1 MKKQRKREEIEE
13 QYTWDLTTIFKSD
26 EEFLEELENA
36 KKEIKKVE
44 NFRGKI
50 TLSASN
56 LLSYL
61 QFSDALER
69 KLYKLFYYA
78 NLKFDSD
85 TTNGESQKLKG
96 KVDNLLKEESEL
108 SSFVNPELFSIPFA
122 QVEEYMDENE
132 ELKSYHHTLESFYRT
147 FPHKLNETE
156 EKILSSLGNVLS
168 TPEEAYEC
176 LTDSD
181 MKFGMIE
188 DEEGKEVE
196 LTESNY
202 TNYIRSSD
210 RMVRKKAFTRLFET
224 YATFKNTIA
233 KTFAGNVDYL
243 TSMAKIRKFPSSL
256 EASLFYDK
264 IDPGVYHNLIETVH
278 KHLPILYKYYDVKKR
293 ILNVDELHLYDIYVD
308 LVEETDKEYSFEEAK
323 TTVLEALQVLG
334 DDYVNTFKRAFEERW
349 IDVYNNVGKRG
360 GAYSSGFYDTNPF
373 ILLNYEGKLRD
384 VSTLAHEGGHS
395 MHTYLS
401 CKNNPYHDSHYK
413 IFVAEVAS
421 TVNELLLLKHLYK
434 KEKDDKQKLAI
445 LNEIMELFKSTIYRQ
460 VMFAEF
466 EKEVHALK
474 EQGEVLTN
482 ELLSKEYYRLNKK
495 YFGNNVVVDELI
507 AYEWERIPHFY
518 YNFYVYKYAI
528 GLSSACYIV
537 NNILNGKEGALESYL
552 NFLKSG
558 GSDYPTEELKLAGVD
573 ILSSE
578 IIESAIEMF
587 DETIDEFEALYKKVY
602 A

>member
-1 MKKQRKREEIEE
+1 M
-13 QYTWDLTTIFKSD
+13 
-26 EEFLEELENA
+26 
-36 KKEIKKVE
+36 
-44 NFRGKI
+44 
-50 TLSASN
+50 
-56 LLSYL
+56 
-61 QFSDALER
+61 
-69 KLYKLFYYA
+69 
-78 NLKFDSD
+78 
-85 TTNGESQKLKG
+85 
-96 KVDNLLKEESEL
+96 
-108 SSFVNPELFSIPFA
+108 
-122 QVEEYMDENE
+122 
-132 ELKSYHHTLESFYRT
+132 
-147 FPHKLNETE
+147 
-156 EKILSSLGNVLS
+156 
-168 TPEEAYEC
+168 
-176 LTDSD
+176 
-181 MKFGMIE
+181 
-188 DEEGKEVE
+188 
-196 LTESNY
+196 
-202 TNYIRSSD
+202 
-210 RMVRKKAFTRLFET
+210 
-224 YATFKNTIA
+224 
-233 KTFAGNVDYL
+233 
-243 TSMAKIRKFPSSL
+243 
-256 EASLFYDK
+256 
-264 IDPGVYHNLIETVH
+264 
-278 KHLPILYKYYDVKKR
+278 
-293 ILNVDELHLYDIYVD
+293 
-308 LVEETDKEYSFEEAK
+308 
-323 TTVLEALQVLG
+323 QVLG
-334 DDYVNTFKRAFEERW
+334 DDYINTFKRAFEERW

-434 KEKDDKQKLAI
+434 KEKEDKQKLAI
-445 LNEIMELFKSTIYRQ
+445 LNEMMELFKSTIYRQ

-495 YFGNNVVVDELI
+495 YFGDNVVVDELI

-573 ILSSE
+573 ILNSE
-578 IIESAIEMF
+578 VIESAIKMF
-587 DETIDEFEALYKKVY
+587 DEAIDEFEALYKKVY